1 MYIYRYTW
9 YLLAVE
15 VALSEEEESR
25 GEVELAPLLEEAD
38 VLLELQV
45 LAAIHQELRKQEI
58 HAVRPSTAQ
67 SRNVGC
73 NSEL

>member
-38 VLLELQV
+38 VH
-45 LAAIHQELRKQEI
+45 I
-58 HAVRPSTAQ
+58 
-67 SRNVGC
+67 
-73 NSEL
+73 